1 MALQMI
7 FCVETNKN
15 ADTDSVYLSE
25 TINSYYMTPNQ
36 VKISKIYMGTKS
48 KYNSPKVLKEIEKK
62 KRAFTIGETKVI
74 YCIDTDDYES
84 NYDHKKE
91 FDKICLFCKE
101 NSYELIW
108 FCHDV
113 EDVFW
118 RERVSDSQKVS
129 KAADFRRQKK
139 IQEVLLSKLS
149 SKSLKNQSSN
159 IMQVLDKYLDRK
171 AIESN
176 NKDS

>member
-1 MALQMI
+1 M
-7 FCVETNKN
+7 
-15 ADTDSVYLSE
+15 
-25 TINSYYMTPNQ
+25 
-36 VKISKIYMGTKS
+36 
-48 KYNSPKVLKEIEKK
+48 
-62 KRAFTIGETKVI
+62 
-74 YCIDTDDYES
+74 
-84 NYDHKKE
+84 
-91 FDKICLFCKE
+91 FCKE
-101 NSYELIW
+101 NGYELIW